1 MAMAMMEVMSS
12 LLINPSL
19 NQASPSKYL
28 YSTGEASASP
38 PCTISPLEVNKMA
51 SVTVVVLKDTVRQDK
66 KGRTFAQAQDQD
78 TNQFI
83 TFYPKKDT
91 NGLFDNL
98 EVGQVV
104 TLNGTLH
111 NIGDNPKVIVT
122 SVS

>member
-1 MAMAMMEVMSS
+1 
-12 LLINPSL
+12 
-19 NQASPSKYL
+19 
-28 YSTGEASASP
+28 
-38 PCTISPLEVNKMA
+38 MA

>member
-1 MAMAMMEVMSS
+1 
-12 LLINPSL
+12 
-19 NQASPSKYL
+19 
-28 YSTGEASASP
+28 
-38 PCTISPLEVNKMA
+38 MA
-51 SVTVVVLKDTVRQDK
+51 SVTVVILNDSVREDK
-66 KGRTFAQAQDQD
+66 KERLFLQAQDKE
-78 TNQFI
+78 TNQWI

-98 EVGQVV
+98 VEGQVV